1 MNQQEQIAQGS
12 LRSSHRNTHAVVFK
26 KTPLKDQTRVLEFL
40 SSMCKDLVI
49 SQRIN
54 SSNTIGSYNRQNSV
68 ASNGSIASYAE
79 VPLKKG
85 TFFVHSSLSKAE
97 PGFLILIPKSNPV
110 FVKYNLSKREREIN
124 KGQPI
129 CYTLRMRVSPEI
141 YEGSIFIASLDGINH
156 SLCLEDIYVWK
167 TQNIFENST
176 FTERRKYMKEFV
188 ERHWIPD
195 VRLLGGIITEVMN
208 PKPLSALSELQS
220 VQDFTK
226 VFLIPDSPGKRRFTF
241 NLNESVAHI
250 QNGYYG
256 RKDTERKG
264 FSDKLSEKQLPEK
277 QLPEKQLS
285 EKQLPEK
292 QISEKQLPEKHVHP
306 TRAKAI
312 KIPLL
317 PDIYELYAL
326 SGKPLNKAAVQQL
339 ELSKILKEHGDEIQV
354 NIQYNK
360 DFKRY
365 EIIGLTTP

>member
-26 KTPLKDQTRVLEFL
+26 KTSLKDQTLALEFL
-40 SSMCKDLVI
+40 SSVCKDLVI

-54 SSNTIGSYNRQNSV
+54 NNNTIGSYNRQNSV
-68 ASNGSIASYAE
+68 GLNGSIASYAE

-85 TFFVHSSLSKAE
+85 KFFVHSSLSKAE
-97 PGFLILIPKSNPV
+97 PGFLVFIPKSNPV

-129 CYTLRMRVSPEI
+129 CYTLRMRVSAEI
-141 YEGSIFIASLDGINH
+141 YEGSVFIASLDGINH
-156 SLCLEDIYVWK
+156 SLCLEDVHVWK
-167 TQNIFENST
+167 TQNIFENKT

-208 PKPLSALSELQS
+208 PKPLSSLSELQS

-256 RKDTERKG
+256 RKDIEQK
-264 FSDKLSEKQLPEK
+264 SVSEKLPE
-277 QLPEKQLS
+277 
-285 EKQLPEK
+285 
-292 QISEKQLPEKHVHP
+292 HP
-306 TRAKAI
+306 TTAKAI

-317 PDIYELYAL
+317 PDIYELYDL

-354 NIQYNK
+354 KIQYNN